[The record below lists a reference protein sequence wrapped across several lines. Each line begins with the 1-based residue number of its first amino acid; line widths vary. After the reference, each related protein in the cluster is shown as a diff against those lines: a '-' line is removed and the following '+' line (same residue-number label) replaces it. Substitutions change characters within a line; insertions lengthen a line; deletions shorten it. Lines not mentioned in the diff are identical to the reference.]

1 MHILSAD
8 TSQGICSVSISNNQS
23 LLAYR
28 EEQRT
33 SKQAEM
39 LVPMIESCLKE
50 AQISYDDIALLTSTI
65 GPGSFTGLRI
75 GISTLQAIALVK
87 SIPTY
92 GVSTLQAIASTQ
104 HNTSTPLITSIIDAR
119 REQYYIQSFNHTNL
133 TPYDTPTLIH
143 TSALNTYLSALTFD
157 TSIVTNL
164 DALTT
169 STHSV
174 NVNIAPNAQ
183 NATFIAHLFFSPSQ
197 QSTPLTPLYIREPD
211 AKRPTPPAHLCN

>member
-1 MHILSAD
+1 
-8 TSQGICSVSISNNQS
+8 
-23 LLAYR
+23 
-28 EEQRT
+28 
-33 SKQAEM
+33 
-39 LVPMIESCLKE
+39 MIESCLKE

-75 GISTLQAIALVK
+75 GLSALQAIALVK

-104 HNTSTPLITSIIDAR
+104 HHTTTPLITSIIDAR
-119 REQYYIQSFNHTNL
+119 REQYYIQSFNSTNL
-133 TPYDTPTLIH
+133 TPHDSPTLIH
-143 TSALNTYLSALTFD
+143 ISALDTYLSALTSA

-164 DALTT
+164 DVLTT
-169 STHSV
+169 PTHSV
-174 NVNIAPNAQ
+174 SANIAPNAQ
-183 NATFIAHLFFSPSQ
+183 NAAFVAHHFFSTSQ